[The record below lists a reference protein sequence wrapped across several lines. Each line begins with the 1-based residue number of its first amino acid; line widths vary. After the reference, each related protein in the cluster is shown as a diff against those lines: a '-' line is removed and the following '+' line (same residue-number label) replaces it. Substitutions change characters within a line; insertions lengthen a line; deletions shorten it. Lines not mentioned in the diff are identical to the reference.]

1 MKIDI
6 KNLFYEIEG
15 NLIYENLN
23 LNIEGCGILALC
35 GENGSGKTTLLN
47 LINKSINPISGSVNI
62 LGDVI
67 YARYNEAL
75 FLKKSVKENL
85 KLCCDDLNKI
95 KDELKIFDLDNL
107 IDLKV
112 CKLSKGEKMR
122 LYLLMIILKSKDI
135 ILLDE
140 VTCNLDY
147 KHEEKILTYF
157 KKISENRLIIIAT
170 NQKSILPYA
179 NDIISVNKK
188 LDYKYIGETSNK
200 EDTHIYNKK
209 NVFKYLDLKL
219 SFILLCLSMV
229 FLFISTIFLGFSK
242 TYNDKNVILNEI
254 KACEDNYV
262 LFSASDE
269 AFVRTKTGSENEK
282 IFVKNPNLNISY
294 IYLSD
299 LIKEDE
305 IILSKSAYN
314 RLIDKNIDGFDLI
327 DNKMVCRFDNS
338 YSFKIVGINMV
349 GDVSVINKDIYN
361 SYCYKYPIIRISIP
375 YSIDIKLDRLLQTIP
390 LNDCYI
396 NPSLDENT
404 IIAPTGI
411 DGIAKILIDNDE
423 IEVNVISAGIS
434 NIIISNDIAIKLSKY
449 YEIFYA
455 SDYAYG
461 IKATTQNE
469 EEIANAIL
477 NEKGYLYF
485 NNTNSYSLVMEYG
498 KENSSIFLI
507 IYFIAFGFFVLIISL
522 DYIFFNKQNKEN
534 INALRNFKFSNRKI
548 IFSYSIIYF
557 VFFIFIVGTLLF
569 GYIYN
574 RYIGLTYINI
584 VIYLL
589 KSGFIYFFNYLIIFC
604 LLIGKYVLVVR
615 KINNKQIS

>member
-23 LNIEGCGILALC
+23 LSVEGCGILALC

-47 LINKSINPISGSVNI
+47 LINKSVNPVSGSI
-62 LGDVI
+62 DISGDVI
-67 YARYNEAL
+67 YARYSEAL

-95 KDELKIFDLDNL
+95 QDELKIFDLDNL

-112 CKLSKGEKMR
+112 GKLSKGEKMR

-140 VTCNLDY
+140 VTCNLDF
-147 KHEEKILTYF
+147 KHEEKIIKYL
-157 KKISENRLIIIAT
+157 KRLSENRLIIIAT

-179 NDIISVNKK
+179 NDIISVNQR
-188 LDYKYIGETSNK
+188 LDYKYIGKTLNK
-200 EDTHIYNKK
+200 EESHIYNKK
-209 NVFKYLDLKL
+209 NIFKYLDLKL
-219 SFILLCLSMV
+219 SLILLSLGMV

-242 TYNDKNVILNEI
+242 TYNDRNVILNEI

-269 AFVRTKTGSENEK
+269 TFVRTKTGLNNEK

-299 LIKEDE
+299 LINEDE
-305 IILSKSAYN
+305 IILAKSAYN
-314 RLIDKNIDGFDLI
+314 RLIGKEIEGFDLI
-327 DNKMVCRFDNS
+327 DNKMVCRFNNS
-338 YSFKIVGINMV
+338 YSFKIIGINRAS
-349 GDVSVINKDIYN
+349 DVSVINKDIYN
-361 SYCYKYPIIRISIP
+361 AFCYEYPIIRISIP
-375 YSIDIKLDRLLQTIP
+375 YSIGIKLDSFFQTIP
-390 LNDCYI
+390 LNNCYI

-404 IIAPTGI
+404 IIAPTGME
-411 DGIAKILIDNDE
+411 GIAKILIDNDE

-434 NIIISNDIAIKLSKY
+434 NIIISNDIAIKLSRY

-461 IKATTQNE
+461 IKASVQNE
-469 EEIANAIL
+469 EEIADAIL

-485 NNTNSYSLVMEYG
+485 NNTNSYSLVMKYG
-498 KENSSIFLI
+498 KENSSIFFI
-507 IYFIAFGFFVLIISL
+507 IYFIALGLFVLIMSL
-522 DYIFFNKQNKEN
+522 DYIIFYKQNKDN
-534 INALRNFKFSNRKI
+534 ISALRNFKFSNRKI
-548 IFSYSIIYF
+548 IFCYSIIYF
-557 VFFIFIVGTLLF
+557 ASLILIVGTLLF
-569 GYIYN
+569 GFIYN
-574 RYIGLTYINI
+574 RYVGLAYKNI

-589 KSGFIYFFNYLIIFC
+589 KFGFLYFFNYFIIFG
-604 LLIGKYVLVVR
+604 LLIGKYVLVIR
-615 KINNKQIS
+615 RINDKQKS